1 MGIWIAT
8 MAATLG
14 VTGIAAYVQFAPA
27 SEVPKELRRQE
38 PEDKPSP
45 AQPPRPQ
52 MQSVSIAVPRI
63 EGDDVVFDVKPL
75 QVPGAKDPYVVA
87 FQSFLS
93 QSNIA
98 PTEARLLSVSVEDGH
113 AVLSFNEAF
122 RAGYGSMEESMLLRG
137 LLRTAGLFPQV
148 SSVEILVD
156 GQPLGSLG
164 HLEVPARVP
173 VIRESEPSDT
183 LPIEGPEPP

>member
-8 MAATLG
+8 AAAMLG

-27 SEVPKELRRQE
+27 NEVPKELRRQE
-38 PEDKPSP
+38 EGDKPVPSK
-45 AQPPRPQ
+45 PPRAQ
-52 MQSVSIAVPRI
+52 MQTVSIAVPRI

-75 QVPGAKDPYVVA
+75 QVPSSKDPYLVA

-98 PTEARLLSVSVEDGH
+98 PAEARLLRVDVEGGH
-113 AVLSFNEAF
+113 AVLAFNGAF

-137 LLRTAGLFPQV
+137 LLRTAGLFPNI
-148 SSVEILVD
+148 STVEILVD

-173 VIRESEPSDT
+173 VIRDSEPAQA
-183 LPIEGPEPP
+183 LPLEGPEPP